1 MSPEQARTIL
11 KQQYAAIGSVKPVGG
26 EINLEFLEALLNKV
40 TVKDRAVFSRQ
51 FSVMINAGVAIVR
64 CVWSASTTSR
74 VAPLLEAIVV
84 VGETVT
90 PSRLQL
96 HLVLVSRIDL
106 LLRKGQEART

>member
-1 MSPEQARTIL
+1 MLTLPKALWRELGGPARSHGRRGAAEAAPEAAAEPRESRRGSRGEASPQ
-11 KQQYAAIGSVKPVGG
+11 PV
-26 EINLEFLEALLNKV
+26 
-40 TVKDRAVFSRQ
+40 RSR
-51 FSVMINAGVAIVR
+51 VAIVR

>member
-1 MSPEQARTIL
+1 VR
-11 KQQYAAIGSVKPVGG
+11 
-26 EINLEFLEALLNKV
+26 
-40 TVKDRAVFSRQ
+40 SR
-51 FSVMINAGVAIVR
+51 VAIVR

-106 LLRKGQEART
+106 LLRKGQEARTSAFPGEGEAGAKVSAMMRARQRG